1 MRNRI
6 FAPLALTALAVSS
19 CTYGDR
25 ASFETEKRNQTN
37 PDSIEVVETRSCS
50 RQYKVIGN
58 VSAESYYMSS
68 ALKRCRKE
76 AAALGADALLDFGPS
91 GNQTGMATFS
101 AGMAVGSSYNTG
113 WTAKAIVWAGR

>member
-6 FAPLALTALAVSS
+6 FASLALTALAVSS

-25 ASFETEKRNQTN
+25 AAFETGKRNQTN
-37 PDSIEVVETRSCS
+37 PDSIEVVESRSCS
-50 RQYKVIGN
+50 RQYKVIGA

-91 GNQTGMATFS
+91 GNQTGMAAFS
-101 AGMAVGSSYNTG
+101 GGMAVGSSYNTG
-113 WTAKAIVWAGR
+113 WTAKAIVWVAR

>member
-1 MRNRI
+1 MQNRI
-6 FAPLALTALAVSS
+6 FVPLALTVLAISS

-25 ASFETEKRNQTN
+25 AAFETEKRNQTN